1 MNIFNTPI
9 GWLSIEEEN
18 AQLIDVEFRQRKTSK
33 KPSPTVLEKK
43 AEQQLNKYFQGKN
56 KNFNLPLNLSGTAF
70 QQRVWKALQKIPY
83 GQVKTYGQL
92 AKELNSSAR
101 AVGNACRAN
110 PVPIVVPCHRIVAA
124 NGIGGFAGKT
134 NGPVVER
141 KRWLLN
147 HECCTFLL

>member
-18 AQLIDVEFRQRKTSK
+18 AQLIDVEFRQRKTSI

-43 AEQQLNKYFQGKN
+43 VEQQLNQYFEGKN
-56 KNFNLPLNLSGTAF
+56 KDFNLPLNLSGTAF

-134 NGPVVER
+134 DGPVVER
-141 KRWLLN
+141 KRWLLK
-147 HECCTFLL
+147 HEGVKY